1 MSLTQQF
8 LIISTL
14 PLSFIGMIVYL
25 WRAKLKRRP
34 LFLRWSLTLLS
45 AAVWAS
51 SVIRFFGGTTFPRI
65 LIYNWGIVGTY
76 ALSLTAVFLLYTTII
91 YLPIPRGYGRIGL
104 GISLLLWGIAIPLDP
119 VILPNLLPNFIL
131 FDQSIRPFDIW
142 ASVWIASWV
151 LPVVATWMLTQ
162 KLNSNLPPSLYRN
175 QVQFWLVVIFL
186 LLLGSSLGSVQQPGK
201 TGWQQVGVLLMMLAA
216 LTGTISLASTTL
228 PDLQLSLRQLFSRLI
243 SLLTVFGLTW
253 GALTLL
259 VRAVRDLPENTP
271 QNGELLVLLVAA
283 ALFVVLFT
291 LVSRFVNELFRRLFL
306 PGSVRQTAVIAEFSN
321 AAGNLP
327 EPKQLGQ
334 LFLRLVQASLTTD
347 DAWLFT
353 AHDGPGGNLIL
364 RPLARLD
371 TIVPETL
378 TLASDSPVA
387 HFLRHNE
394 MPLVQYDIDTLD
406 RFAEVPENERNTLAR
421 WQRILYKPLRAG
433 DSLIGVLALGLKI
446 SGGSYAQ
453 PDFDQLESLARQIS
467 PLLAQ
472 AQNISSLRQINDYVF
487 QQNQTLTLDRQHLQ
501 ELVDLYSQF
510 VDLISPDLRRPFT
523 QLTQQVQQLQTS
535 EDTAVLNLVT
545 QINQHINEIKLPI
558 EKLITTSSR
567 IQMRNNFNFQL
578 IQLDELAQQ
587 TIRSLRTMAEARRVV
602 VEFNISTP
610 HTTLLGDSE
619 QLHEAAQHLLHNAI
633 KFNKIGGVVQIE
645 CGLAGSELFLR
656 VVDTGVGIPP
666 ERLDTVWAGLSKLKA
681 SNLKANGNGRSEGIG
696 LALTQFIVLAH
707 GGHVEAQSKYGA
719 GSVFTAYF
727 PLVYEE

>member
-14 PLSFIGMIVYL
+14 PLSFIGMIIYL
-25 WRAKLKRRP
+25 WRANLKRRP

-51 SVIRFFGGTTFPRI
+51 SVIRFFGGTTFPEI

-91 YLPIPRGYGRIGL
+91 YLPIPRGYGKIGL
-104 GISLLLWGIAIPLDP
+104 GLSLLLWGIAIPLNP
-119 VILPNLLPNFIL
+119 VILPNALPNFTL
-131 FDQSIRPFDIW
+131 LGQFIRPFDIW

-151 LPVVATWMLTQ
+151 LPIVATWMLTQ

-186 LLLGSSLGSVQQPGK
+186 LLVGSALGSVQQPGQ
-201 TGWQQVGVLLMMLAA
+201 TGWQQAGVLFMMLAA
-216 LTGTISLASTTL
+216 LTGTISLASSTL
-228 PDLQLSLRQLFSRLI
+228 PDLQLSLRQLFSRLL
-243 SLLTVFGLTW
+243 SLLIVFALTW

-259 VRAVRDLPENTP
+259 VRAVRDLPESTP
-271 QNGELLVLLVAA
+271 QNGEILVLLVAA

-291 LVSRFVNELFRRLFL
+291 LVSRFVNKLSRRLIL
-306 PGSVRQTAVIAEFSN
+306 PGSGQQTAVLAEFSN
-321 AAGNLP
+321 AVGNLP
-327 EPKQLGQ
+327 EPNQLGQ
-334 LFLRLVQASLTTD
+334 LFLRLVQANLNTD

-353 AHDGPGGNLIL
+353 THDGPGGKLIL

-371 TIVPETL
+371 TVVPETL
-378 TLASDSPVA
+378 TLAADSPVA
-387 HFLRHNE
+387 NFLRHNE
-394 MPLVQYDIDTLD
+394 VPLVQYDIDTLD
-406 RFAEVPENERNTLAR
+406 RFAEQPEAERNTLAR
-421 WQRILYKPLRAG
+421 WERILYKPLCAG
-433 DSLIGVLALGLKI
+433 DSLIGVLALGLKV

-472 AQNISSLRQINDYVF
+472 AQNVSSLRQINDYVF
-487 QQNQTLTLDRQHLQ
+487 QQNQTLSHDRQHLQ

-523 QLTQQVQQLQTS
+523 ILTQEVQQLQTK
-535 EDTAVLNLVT
+535 DDATVLELAN
-545 QINQHINEIKLPI
+545 QIDQHISEIKLPI

-578 IQLDELAQQ
+578 IRLDEIVQQ
-587 TIRSLRTMAEARRVV
+587 AIRNLRTMAEARRVV
-602 VEFNISTP
+602 VEFNSSTS

-619 QLHEAAQHLLHNAI
+619 QLQEAAQHLLHNAI
-633 KFNKIGGVVQIE
+633 KFNKIGGVVQLE

-666 ERLDTVWAGLSKLKA
+666 ERLDDVWAGLSRLKG
-681 SNLKANGNGRSEGIG
+681 NGNGRSAGMG
-696 LALTQFIVLAH
+696 LSLTRFIVLAH
-707 GGHVEAQSKYGA
+707 GGRVEAQSKYGA
-719 GSVFTAYF
+719 GSVFITYF
-727 PLVYEE
+727 PLVFEE